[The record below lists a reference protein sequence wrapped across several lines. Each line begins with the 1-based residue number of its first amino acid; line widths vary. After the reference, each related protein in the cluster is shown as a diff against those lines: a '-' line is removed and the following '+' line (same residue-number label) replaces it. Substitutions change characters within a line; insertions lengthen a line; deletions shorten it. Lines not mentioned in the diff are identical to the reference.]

1 MENKVNKPKLRITTE
16 TAFHDKI
23 KRKEEQK
30 RNKKKKEKG
39 EKTPKEM

>member
-1 MENKVNKPKLRITTE
+1 MESKVNKPKLRNTTE
-16 TAFHDKI
+16 TAFNDKI

-30 RNKKKKEKG
+30 TNKKKKEKG